1 MFAAKR
7 LLCASFIALCGT
19 VAAASA
25 QTSAPTPPAGTSPA
39 ELNRVTP
46 SPSING
52 PASKSTPDAA
62 TDKRPASEQSPLL
75 NPDTSWT
82 PRTPRL
88 PNASPDEPSL
98 NAPLLPLE
106 Q

>member
-7 LLCASFIALCGT
+7 LLCATAIAACCT
-19 VAAASA
+19 AAAAFA
-25 QTSAPTPPAGTSPA
+25 QAPAPTPPAGTPPA
-39 ELNRVTP
+39 QLNRVTP
-46 SPSING
+46 SPSISGPTPSGTTNG
-52 PASKSTPDAA
+52 TRTEP
-62 TDKRPASEQSPLL
+62 SPLL

-98 NAPLLPLE
+98 NAPLLPLD